1 MKKYMTTLT
10 IAVLTTV
17 ALCGDTK
24 DSTTNKE
31 LRDIPKVKIKT
42 MKGKNIL
49 TDKSPIE
56 RVNQFI
62 PVL

>member
-31 LRDIPKVKIKT
+31 LRDLPKVKIKT

-49 TDKSPIE
+49 RRSLIL
-56 RVNQFI
+56 F
-62 PVL
+62 